1 MGVLSHGNEG
11 KEAGGSPPEVGMRD
25 DSGRVARGK
34 GGGEYGVIVG
44 AQPGSAGFR
53 ELPRA

>member
-11 KEAGGSPPEVGMRD
+11 KEA

-53 ELPRA
+53 ELPRALLAGKNVVL